1 MKTQDLAKIAKRQC
15 HLNFVG
21 QELSVTWSLEF
32 DLLTFVT

>member
-21 QELSVTWSLEF
+21 QELCYMELGV
-32 DLLTFVT
+32 